1 MLPVVKIALANID
14 DQMSLAEEEVETFIN
29 GSFDLSS
36 SSFQNFE
43 LEITERYRKIA
54 ALRIARQLQEVIIS
68 EKTETTLNDFMKTL
82 KGKFRFVSWR
92 PHQVKFLG
100 GLKITI
106 WMPYYARK
114 CAPQKG
120 ITPHMILVGI
130 MQHLSPAFA
139 SAVGLL
145 SAALSSYVEAAGVLK
160 KFVMDL
166 DVKTIRT
173 VTKAF
178 AINARVGQEAFD
190 KNPEKA
196 RLLGKST
203 ETEKI
208 ERIVVSTDGGRIRIR
223 KKKKGK
229 KGKGGKDRYDA
240 QWREPRLIIIVSVD
254 EQGRQK
260 SSFSPIID
268 ATMGGPNTAFSLI
281 KFYLK
286 QFSLKDTKISFVSDG
301 AKWIWNRVNNL
312 FNNLGIENVE
322 VIYVL
327 DYYHASQHLSSMI
340 AAKTTWKEPK
350 RKSWVKKMKKW
361 LLEGKI
367 QDVIQDMEQITKG
380 TRNKTL
386 KKELKYFKSHI
397 QHMDYKNVREKGLPI
412 GSGTVES
419 AIRRV
424 INLRLKGPGIIWN
437 LDGAEEMLLL
447 RSFFKAGRWN
457 QLENW
462 AFTPESY
469 DI

>member
-1 MLPVVKIALANID
+1 MLPVVKIALTNID
-14 DQMSLAEEEVETFIN
+14 DQLSLVEDKVETSLN
-29 GSFDLSS
+29 RSFDPSG

-43 LEITERYRKIA
+43 QEILECYRKIA
-54 ALRIARQLQEVIIS
+54 ALRTARELQKAIIS
-68 EKTETTLNDFMKTL
+68 EANETILNDFL
-82 KGKFRFVSWR
+82 KSLEGKFRLVSWR
-92 PHQVKFLG
+92 PHQIKFLG
-100 GLKITI
+100 GLKVTI

-114 CAPQKG
+114 CVPQKG
-120 ITPHMILVGI
+120 ITPHMILLGI
-130 MQHLSPAFA
+130 MQHLTPAFA

-145 SAALSSYVEAAGVLK
+145 SAALSSYVEAAGILK

-173 VTKAF
+173 VAKAF
-178 AINARVGQEAFD
+178 ATNARIGQEALEN
-190 KNPEKA
+190 NPEKA
-196 RLLGKST
+196 GLLGKST

-208 ERIVVSTDGGRIRIR
+208 DRIVVSADGGRIRIR
-223 KKKKGK
+223 KNKKGK
-229 KGKGGKDRYDA
+229 KGKGGKNRYNA
-240 QWREPRLIIIVSVD
+240 EWREPRLIIIVSLD
-254 EQGRQK
+254 EKGRQQA
-260 SSFSPIID
+260 SFSPIID

-286 QFSLKDTKISFVSDG
+286 QFPLKGIKISFVSDG
-301 AKWIWNRVNNL
+301 AKWIWNRVNKL
-312 FNNLGIENVE
+312 FNNLGIEE
-322 VIYVL
+322 IEIIYVL

-340 AAKTTWKEPK
+340 AAKTTWKKPK
-350 RKSWVKKMKKW
+350 QKSWVKKMKKW

-367 QDVIQDMEQITKG
+367 QDVIQDMQQITKG
-380 TRNKTL
+380 TRNQTL
-386 KKELKYFKSHI
+386 KKELKYFKSHM
-397 QHMDYKNVREKGLPI
+397 QHMDYKRAREKGLPI